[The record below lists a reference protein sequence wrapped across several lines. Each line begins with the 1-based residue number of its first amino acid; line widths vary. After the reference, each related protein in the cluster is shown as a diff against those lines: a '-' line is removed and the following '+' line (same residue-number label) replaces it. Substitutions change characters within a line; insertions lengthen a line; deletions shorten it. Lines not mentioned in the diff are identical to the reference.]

1 MRRIAVLAVG
11 FGALLYGVHRLAM
24 VAVAWLIGNEDM
36 IVGLDCCV
44 DYHRDAPDPWGNVLV
59 AVSGVVAT
67 QVVAWTAIGLLA
79 ARSRSGRGRRD
90 RAGSDQGS
98 RGQSGGDRVG
108 RGRVLV
114 TVAVTAFVVSP
125 LLQLFVYV
133 IWHWAERDYVA
144 VIDYAMDATGLPEQ
158 ALMVLLLGM
167 FGGYA
172 VVFWVALRWAWD
184 RAHASAQ
191 LAGRT
196 L

>member
-11 FGALLYGVHRLAM
+11 FGVLLYGVHRLAM
-24 VAVAWLIGNEDM
+24 VAVAWSIGNEDM

-79 ARSRSGRGRRD
+79 ARSINGRGRRG
-90 RAGSDQGS
+90 RAGSDQGW
-98 RGQSGGDRVG
+98 RGQTGADRVW
-108 RGRVLV
+108 RVLV

-125 LLQLFVYV
+125 LSQLFVYV

-158 ALMVLLLGM
+158 ALMVVLLGM

-184 RAHASAQ
+184 RARTSAQ
-191 LAGRT
+191 VAGRT
-196 L
+196 P